1 MKRQAISDPCLFLL
15 QFCNTKTYIMKK
27 SSLLVVAAVG
37 LSVSASAQFSK
48 GDRLLGAGLN
58 LSYSK
63 GEYNSGFTPYTTTAN
78 NAGLTLDLGFASRA
92 NRVSGFY
99 ISGGYGKSKTEYPAQ
114 PTTNNSSENFNTS
127 AGFYTRRYKALGKD
141 FFIFAEGRAGVD
153 YGKSN
158 ISSSNN
164 GDRTSVAVRAGVYP
178 GISYRAGKRFLLDLR
193 FADFA
198 SIGYTRDTFKG
209 SGNIK
214 DVQTSFGFSSSL
226 GLGYLSNIG
235 IGARWIIPAGKK

>member
-1 MKRQAISDPCLFLL
+1 
-15 QFCNTKTYIMKK
+15 MKK

-37 LSVSASAQFSK
+37 ISVSASAQFTK
-48 GDRLLGAGLN
+48 GDRLSGAGLN
-58 LSYSK
+58 LSHSK

-78 NAGLTLDLGFASRA
+78 NAGLTLDLGFASRT

-99 ISGGYGKSKTEYPAQ
+99 ISVGYGKSKTEYPAQ
-114 PTTNNSSENFNTS
+114 PTSNSSSDNFNIST
-127 AGFYTRRYKALGKD
+127 GFYSRRYKALGKE
-141 FFIFAEGRAGVD
+141 FFLFAEGRAGVD

-158 ISSSNN
+158 ISTANN
-164 GDRTSVAVRAGVYP
+164 GDRTSVGVSAGIYP

-193 FADFA
+193 FADFV
-198 SIGYTRDTFKG
+198 SIGYNRDTFKG

-226 GLGYLSNIG
+226 GLGYMSNIG
-235 IGARWIIPAGKK
+235 IGARWIIPAR

>member
-1 MKRQAISDPCLFLL
+1 
-15 QFCNTKTYIMKK
+15 MKK
-27 SSLLVVAAVG
+27 SSLLLAAAVA
-37 LSVSASAQFSK
+37 LSASASAQFSK

-58 LSYSK
+58 LSHSK
-63 GEYNSGFTPYTTTAN
+63 GEYNSGFIPYTTSSN
-78 NAGLTLDLGFASRA
+78 NGSLTLDLGFATKT

-99 ISGGYGKSKTEYPAQ
+99 ISGGYGKSKTEYPTQ
-114 PTTNNSSENFNTS
+114 PTTNSTSDNFNTS
-127 AGFYTRRYKALGKD
+127 AGFYTRRYKSLGKD
-141 FFIFAEGRAGVD
+141 FFLFAEGRAGMEF
-153 YGKSN
+153 GKNN
-158 ISSSNN
+158 ISTANN
-164 GDRTSVAVRAGVYP
+164 GDQTMIAVRAGIYP

-198 SIGYTRDTFKG
+198 TIGYTRNTYKG

-235 IGARWIIPAGKK
+235 IGARWIIPGKK